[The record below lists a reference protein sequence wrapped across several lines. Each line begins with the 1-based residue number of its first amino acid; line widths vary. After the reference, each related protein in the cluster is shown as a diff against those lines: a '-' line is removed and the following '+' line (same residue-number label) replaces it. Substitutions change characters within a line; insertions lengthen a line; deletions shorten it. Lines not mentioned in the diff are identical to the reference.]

1 MTELDLIDIFRE
13 NLIDMMKEVGITRK
27 ELALEASLSESSIN
41 KYLAGDRMPT
51 IKAIVNICYTLE
63 CDLNDLIPTYD
74 KII

>member
-27 ELALEASLSESSIN
+27 ELALEASLSESAIN

-51 IKAIVNICYTLE
+51 IKAMVNICYALE
-63 CDLNDLIPTYD
+63 CDLSDLIPTYD